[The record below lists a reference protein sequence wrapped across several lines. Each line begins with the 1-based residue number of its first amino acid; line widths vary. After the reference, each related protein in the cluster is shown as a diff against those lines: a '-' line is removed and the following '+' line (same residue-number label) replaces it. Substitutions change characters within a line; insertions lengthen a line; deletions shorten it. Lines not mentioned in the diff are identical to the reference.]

1 MMASSLK
8 VGRISYVNT
17 VPCFHHLNQTGFAG
31 EIITGVPADL
41 NHMLAAG
48 ELDLSP
54 SSSFEYALHWRD
66 YLLLPGHSISSYGPV
81 QSVLLFSRLPLDE
94 VAEKEIFL
102 TGESATS
109 INLMKV
115 LLSEFMGAGTMDCRV
130 PEKPVEELVAAGSS
144 VLLIGDRAL
153 RMVRTAPKGMRI
165 YDLGALWQR
174 FTGLPFVFGLWIVRR
189 STYLAR
195 RDEVLAFRRQ
205 LDQALHLAFDDLET
219 LAASSAQGSPLAPA
233 ELVAY
238 WRTVSYQLT
247 PAHLDGLRKFF
258 ALCCRHG
265 LLHEEPPLRFTE

>member
-1 MMASSLK
+1 MISSSLK

-66 YLLLPGHSISSYGPV
+66 YLLLPGHSISSCGPV
-81 QSVLLFSRLPLDE
+81 QSVLLFSRLPLE
-94 VAEKEIFL
+94 AVAEKEIFL

-109 INLMKV
+109 VNLMKV
-115 LLSEFMGAGTMDCRV
+115 LLREFMGAGAMDCRV
-130 PEKPVEELVAAGSS
+130 PETPVEELLADGASA
-144 VLLIGDRAL
+144 LLIGDRAL
-153 RMVRTAPKGMRI
+153 RMARTLPEEMRV

-195 RDEVLAFRRQ
+195 RGEVLAFRRQ
-205 LDQALHLAFDDLET
+205 LDQALHLAFADLEP
-219 LAASSAQGSPLAPA
+219 LAVSAAQGSPLSPA

-238 WRTVSYQLT
+238 WQTVSYQLT

-265 LLHEEPPLRFTE
+265 LLPEEPQLCFTE